1 MSAAGPL
8 AVDTE
13 GAAPFGGWRAKRA
26 AGGDIRAV
34 ATPLRLA
41 IAGFGAFGQQH
52 AATARAN
59 PECTLVA
66 IADPA
71 PDAPAR
77 AAAIGVAAY
86 ADPVAMLDAVAPEAL
101 IVATPNAEHVPVAL
115 AAVER
120 GIAVFVEKP
129 IAESLDRA
137 RVLVE
142 ASAARDV
149 PVLVGHHRRYNPVI
163 AAARAAAASGALGRI
178 VAVHAF
184 FVIRKPDEYFDV
196 RWRREP
202 GGGPLLI
209 NAIHDI
215 DNLRYIVGEIDEV
228 EAMTASTARQLAV
241 EDTAAALLRFA
252 GGALGTLVVSDASP
266 APWSWE
272 LTSGEAARYPQRPG
286 DCYFI
291 AGTAGSL
298 ALPSSTAWHYAGV
311 PSWTEPLASTRRDV
325 TPADPQVR
333 QLAHFLRVARRIE
346 RPRIDA
352 ADAFRTLAV
361 TAAIAESA
369 TRRAPVKVART

>member
-1 MSAAGPL
+1 MS
-8 AVDTE
+8 TT
-13 GAAPFGGWRAKRA
+13 RA
-26 AGGDIRAV
+26 AA
-34 ATPLRLA
+34 PLRLA
-41 IAGFGAFGQQH
+41 IAGFGVFGQRH
-52 AATARAN
+52 AATARAD
-59 PECTLVA
+59 PACELVA

-71 PDAPAR
+71 PHAAAL
-77 AAAIGVAAY
+77 AAAIGVVAH

-115 AAVER
+115 AA
-120 GIAVFVEKP
+120 IARDIPVLVEKP
-129 IAESLDRA
+129 IAESLERA
-137 RVLVE
+137 RMLVE
-142 ASAARDV
+142 ASSARDV
-149 PVLVGHHRRYNPVI
+149 PVLVGHHRRYNPIVED
-163 AAARAAAASGALGRI
+163 ARAAVASGALGRI
-178 VAVHAF
+178 VAAHAF
-184 FVIRKPDEYFDV
+184 FLIRKPDGYFDV
-196 RWRREP
+196 RWRRET

-228 EAMTASTARQLAV
+228 EAMTASTARHFAV

-252 GGALGTLVVSDASP
+252 GGALGTLVVSDAAP

-298 ALPSSTAWHYAGV
+298 ALPSSTAWHYAGL

-325 TPADPQVR
+325 APADPQAR

-346 RPRIDA
+346 RPRINA

-369 TRRAPVKVART
+369 ARRAPVEVARA